1 MQPIKVN
8 VEREASCPLGLV
20 VKDSKIHLQY
30 LSNTVKL
37 LTHQDFIE
45 KLKQAKI
52 PKEIK
57 ELFVSESQT
66 FNY

>member
-1 MQPIKVN
+1 M
-8 VEREASCPLGLV
+8 
-20 VKDSKIHLQY
+20 
-30 LSNTVKL
+30 SNTVKL

-57 ELFVSESQT
+57 ELFVSES
-66 FNY
+66 